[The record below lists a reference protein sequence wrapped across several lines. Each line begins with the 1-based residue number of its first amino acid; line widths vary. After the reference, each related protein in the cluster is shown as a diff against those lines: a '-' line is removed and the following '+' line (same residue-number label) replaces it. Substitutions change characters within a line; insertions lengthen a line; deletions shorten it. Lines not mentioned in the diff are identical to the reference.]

1 MIGDGS
7 KIMMCDF
14 FYGRIFTD
22 LIDSPYSF
30 FDKVDKLDILLH
42 FPLFKSFGEKFKEEN
57 KGWINRRAM
66 MGEKFSA

>member
-1 MIGDGS
+1 LKKCEKAFREGLWMIGDGS

-30 FDKVDKLDILLH
+30 FEKVDKLDILLH
-42 FPLFKSFGEKFKEEN
+42 FP
-57 KGWINRRAM
+57 
-66 MGEKFSA
+66 